1 MADKNTIKNWFKTG
15 LKPTQ
20 AQFWATWDSIWFKEE
35 KIPVDKID
43 GLQEI
48 LEDKADSETVTNL
61 FDTVRII
68 PVGQMLVFKVAPNEN
83 DSEKEP
89 GDYCM
94 GIVENEFINANY
106 LGGDEN
112 LSSSYGDSND

>member
-1 MADKNTIKNWFKTG
+1 MASKSTVKQWFLTG

-20 AQFWATWDSIWFKEE
+20 NQFHSFFDSIWFKEE

-68 PVGQMLVFKVAPNEN
+68 PVGQMLVFKVEPNEDN
-83 DSEKEP
+83 SKKET
-89 GDYCM
+89 GDFCIGM
-94 GIVENEFINANY
+94 VENEFINANY

-112 LSSSYGDSND
+112 SASSYGDSNG